1 MNHRR
6 ESDYNPQVGA
16 SASGECRLGGI
27 LFDTL
32 GEHSG
37 ANEIRVVP
45 LESRRWKAAAKGDVI
60 GYRWRFS
67 RSGDAFRP
75 QYGDRISMGSE
86 PSKTAGDLTRIEVKG
101 LLNLQRKF
109 LRHYFRLQAAERRLS
124 ARALRRER
132 GAGRLAILH
141 VERERQRIGRELHTG
156 VGQMLA
162 AIRLQMEL
170 ITNHLDNPSPA
181 VLQAASRV
189 NSLASEALDQVR
201 SVSRRLHP
209 PEWLRLDLETA
220 VRQLWDIS
228 GVPEKYHGRIHIDSL
243 PEDPDLEVKIL
254 IYRAM
259 QEALSNISRHS
270 HATRVEASLAPSE
283 GTVVLR
289 VTDNGVGF
297 DPAKLASA
305 PASVASGLG
314 LRAIREQAAALG
326 GKLAL
331 ESGPSG
337 TTLVLTAPLR
347 ASTE

>member
-1 MNHRR
+1 
-6 ESDYNPQVGA
+6 
-16 SASGECRLGGI
+16 
-27 LFDTL
+27 
-32 GEHSG
+32 
-37 ANEIRVVP
+37 
-45 LESRRWKAAAKGDVI
+45 
-60 GYRWRFS
+60 
-67 RSGDAFRP
+67 
-75 QYGDRISMGSE
+75 
-86 PSKTAGDLTRIEVKG
+86 
-101 LLNLQRKF
+101 
-109 LRHYFRLQAAERRLS
+109 
-124 ARALRRER
+124 
-132 GAGRLAILH
+132 
-141 VERERQRIGRELHTG
+141 
-156 VGQMLA
+156 
-162 AIRLQMEL
+162 
-170 ITNHLDNPSPA
+170 
-181 VLQAASRV
+181 
-189 NSLASEALDQVR
+189 
-201 SVSRRLHP
+201 
-209 PEWLRLDLETA
+209 
-220 VRQLWDIS
+220 
-228 GVPEKYHGRIHIDSL
+228 
-243 PEDPDLEVKIL
+243 VKIL